1 MGWDGKES
9 DGMVGDSGKAGEA
22 GEAGDVYI
30 RSACGSVRGR

>member
-1 MGWDGKES
+1 MGW
-9 DGMVGDSGKAGEA
+9 DGMVGDSGKA